1 MAIGVREDRALLKTP
16 IQSLQHLHRL
26 QQQKSRLGVH
36 GEVALANQ
44 SVLSIV
50 KELKRIIERA
60 FMIDTVR
67 AHQLSMI
74 YVTIKNYVLF
84 VRPP

>member
-1 MAIGVREDRALLKTP
+1 MVIGVREDRALLKTS
-16 IQSLQHLHRL
+16 IQSLQQLLRP

-36 GEVALANQ
+36 GEVEIASRSALSTA
-44 SVLSIV
+44 

-67 AHQLSMI
+67 EHQLSMI
-74 YVTIKNYVLF
+74 YVTIKNFVLF
-84 VRPP
+84 ERLP